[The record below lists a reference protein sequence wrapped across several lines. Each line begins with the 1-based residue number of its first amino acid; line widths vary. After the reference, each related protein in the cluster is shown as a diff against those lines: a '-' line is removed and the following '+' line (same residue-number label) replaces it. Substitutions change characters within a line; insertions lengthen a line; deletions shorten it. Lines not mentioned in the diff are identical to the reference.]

1 MTTTTD
7 NTAHTPQLFARGTS
21 ILGSNTFTR
30 ASELDIPL
38 QFKGDLWIHPGDL
51 IVGDQ
56 DGVVVVPSGLVD
68 QVVDICRERK
78 EIDDNMM
85 KALQAGGEMGET
97 MAKFR
102 K

>member
-1 MTTTTD
+1 MF
-7 NTAHTPQLFARGTS
+7 QLFARDIS

-51 IVGDQ
+51 LVGDK
-56 DGVVVVPSGLVD
+56 DGVVVVPPKLVD
-68 QVVDICRERK
+68 EVVEICLERK
-78 EIDDNMM
+78 DIDDRMM
-85 KALQAGGEMGET
+85 EALKGGTSMGEA

>member
-1 MTTTTD
+1 M
-7 NTAHTPQLFARGTS
+7 FARDIS

-51 IVGDQ
+51 IVGDK
-56 DGVVVVPSGLVD
+56 DGVVVVPPKLVD
-68 QVVDICRERK
+68 EVVKICRERK
-78 EIDDNMM
+78 DIDDRMM
-85 KALQAGGEMGET
+85 EALKGGTTMGEA